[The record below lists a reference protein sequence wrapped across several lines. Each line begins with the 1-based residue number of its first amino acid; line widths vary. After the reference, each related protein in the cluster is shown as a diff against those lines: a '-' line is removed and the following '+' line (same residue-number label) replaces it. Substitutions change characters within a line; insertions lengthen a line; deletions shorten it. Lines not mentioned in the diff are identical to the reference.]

1 MNLGNGLTLQTQ
13 TVKGKTVTGIF
24 FESAK
29 KQKGKRINS
38 FPSSNNQL
46 KTKNRNTKE
55 NGNKKKYVK
64 ENVVPKTTSIQ
75 NTKEMCEDSSL
86 KLKKKVKGPNTNT
99 NNCNNKTVSRSSSA
113 NKTNNNVF
121 DPNYVTLT
129 KDQLNTILSLV
140 KTQHDIDVSKAINT
154 KAESKNF
161 QETSSSCSGSTKISL
176 NSISTQKTIE
186 SEIGSTKKVH
196 SSHVDLKSS
205 NELESVTSSTLNKQK
220 QQQSDFPLKEVK
232 QRENNKFYTFA
243 SPLMGLGSREQEK
256 EKLERDKKQ
265 WVDDLRAQVMTKKDL
280 RIKENNEIELKELQ
294 IEVGNK
300 KTNEKSSF
308 LSENVSDLDET
319 NVSKPKHEK
328 ESKEKERLLRLQERE
343 ENLPS
348 AIRSSFLIGESAPRS
363 HAFSAKKRQEQKRWK
378 EELEK
383 QINEQKIKKSRIQVQ
398 STIDR
403 STEDEELWFKHFDTM
418 QNKNR
423 ENPTVVKQEMP
434 FSKEPL
440 SARSATDIKKKNI
453 QNQSSV
459 ELLPPHLSDT
469 LRKKS
474 SLNEDTQEISHLRKM
489 TSLLDPAQ
497 MDAMRMKRIKQQEHR
512 RAIAEQ
518 VAERKRMKEEEE
530 RIRKLED
537 EEADRKLKEEISS
550 MQSQFEKERINQM
563 QKEEVRDQ
571 KTKQLYQ
578 QMQEAQA
585 SALKEKFE
593 KRQKLLRKNG
603 HDTSRLEQ
611 HHKIELIKAKSN
623 EDILKSN
630 IPSINLNNINST
642 TPQVVS
648 SNKVQREQ
656 YQTSV
661 LQPVRFEKIGDDN
674 PIRLE
679 ISVTKS
685 NSFNDTKEI
694 SIQTGQVKNVNMN
707 SLNASL
713 VSEAPTEYIPLPI
726 SSSRKQRLVQSHS
739 PTRQTEDVK
748 KVSVS
753 KMRKDVKISPSN
765 LYDKYAKQNK
775 IKKSQNGTKPKWGVG
790 DKSKKRFVPASS
802 KFTAGG
808 NEERARREESK
819 QRRINELKK
828 QQQANEKLFMR
839 TTEENNRVRRKVT
852 ETKRKNKVN
861 DEFTVKSIRQR
872 NENNDTK
879 KESFQNKHN
888 FEDQFG
894 HKLHLENIDIDKR
907 PMSVTTKDA
916 KYHASRHT
924 AGSPVP
930 GNLVDFVEYRRSDA
944 ILDPNVPQSRP
955 NTGYN
960 NYASEINAV
969 NEAPISST
977 ATRKNTDTDITVDSA
992 RLKNK
997 ERQDQILK
1005 EISILRQGLLLKQR
1019 EIASYPVAITPKN
1032 KQLSLNET

>member
-38 FPSSNNQL
+38 LPSSNNQL
-46 KTKNRNTKE
+46 KTKNLITNE
-55 NGNKKKYVK
+55 NGNKEKYVK
-64 ENVVPKTTSIQ
+64 KSVVPKITSIQ
-75 NTKEMCEDSSL
+75 KKKELCEKSSV
-86 KLKKKVKGPNTNT
+86 KLKKKLKGPNTNS
-99 NNCNNKTVSRSSSA
+99 NNCNNKTISRSSSA

-140 KTQHDIDVSKAINT
+140 KTQHDLDVSKAINT
-154 KAESKNF
+154 NAESKNF
-161 QETSSSCSGSTKISL
+161 QETASSCSGSTKISQ
-176 NSISTQKTIE
+176 NSISTHKTIE
-186 SEIGSTKKVH
+186 SEFGSTKKVN
-196 SSHVDLKSS
+196 SSQIELKGSA
-205 NELESVTSSTLNKQK
+205 ELESVTSSTLNKQK
-220 QQQSDFPLKEVK
+220 QQQSDFSLKEVK
-232 QRENNKFYTFA
+232 KNNKTYTFA

-265 WVDDLRAQVMTKKDL
+265 WMDDLRAQVMTNKDI
-280 RIKENNEIELKELQ
+280 RTKENDENEFKKLQ

-300 KTNEKSSF
+300 KTNEKLSF
-308 LSENVSDLDET
+308 LSENVSNLDQT

-328 ESKEKERLLRLQERE
+328 DSKEKERLLKLQERE

-348 AIRSSFLIGESAPRS
+348 AIRSSFLIGESAPRR

-383 QINEQKIKKSRIQVQ
+383 QINEQKIKKSKIQVQ
-398 STIDR
+398 STVDK
-403 STEDEELWFKHFDTM
+403 STEDEELWFKHFDSM
-418 QNKNR
+418 QNKNG
-423 ENPTVVKQEMP
+423 ENSSVVQKEIP
-434 FSKEPL
+434 FSQEPL

-453 QNQSSV
+453 QNQSSL
-459 ELLPPHLSDT
+459 EILPPHLSDT
-469 LRKKS
+469 LRTKS
-474 SLNEDTQEISHLRKM
+474 SLNDDTQEISHLRKM

-512 RAIAEQ
+512 RVIAEQ
-518 VAERKRMKEEEE
+518 VAERKRMKDEEE

-537 EEADRKLKEEISS
+537 EEADRKLKEEINS
-550 MQSQFEKERINQM
+550 MHSQFEKERINQM

-578 QMQEAQA
+578 QMQQAQA

-593 KRQKLLRKNG
+593 RRQKLLRKNG

-623 EDILKSN
+623 EDILNSN
-630 IPSINLNNINST
+630 IPSINVNNINSP

-648 SNKVQREQ
+648 SNKVQGEQ
-656 YQTSV
+656 CQTSV

-694 SIQTGQVKNVNMN
+694 SIQTDQVKNVTGN
-707 SLNASL
+707 SLNTSF
-713 VSEAPTEYIPLPI
+713 VSEAPTEYIPLPM
-726 SSSRKQRLVQSHS
+726 SSSRKQRLIQGHS
-739 PTRQTEDVK
+739 SSRQTKDDK
-748 KVSVS
+748 KVSVL
-753 KMRKDVKISPSN
+753 KKRNDVKVSPSN

-775 IKKSQNGTKPKWGVG
+775 IKKSQNGAKPKWGVG
-790 DKSKKRFVPASS
+790 DKSKKKFVPASS

-808 NEERARREESK
+808 SEERARREESK
-819 QRRINELKK
+819 QRRISELKK
-828 QQQANEKLFMR
+828 QQQANEKFFLR
-839 TTEENNRVRRKVT
+839 TTEENNRVRRKAT
-852 ETKRKNKVN
+852 ETRRKNKVN
-861 DEFTVKSIRQR
+861 DEFTVKSNKQR
-872 NENNDTK
+872 NENNHMK
-879 KESFQNKHN
+879 KESFQNKHDV
-888 FEDQFG
+888 EEQFV
-894 HKLHLENIDIDKR
+894 HKLHLEKIDIDKR
-907 PMSVTTKDA
+907 PMSVTTQDA
-916 KYHASRHT
+916 KYQANRHT

-930 GNLVDFVEYRRSDA
+930 GNLADFVEYRRSDA
-944 ILDPNVPQSRP
+944 VLDPNVPQSRP

-960 NYASEINAV
+960 NYALDTNAV

-977 ATRKNTDTDITVDSA
+977 ATRKQNTNTDITVDSA

-1032 KQLSLNET
+1032 KQLSLNES